1 MTYQELVTKLI
12 EIQKH
17 MMPDLEKFARALRDH
32 YDDFN
37 DFMRRN
43 IAEYEVLAGQ
53 LPEAF
58 AHPLGQ

>member
-1 MTYQELVTKLI
+1 MTLCEVFASSMTG
-12 EIQKH
+12 
-17 MMPDLEKFARALRDH
+17 DTVEKFARALRDH